1 MFNMHCIVLATK
13 AYFGGLA
20 RCEAETSGWWEP
32 AELVCGACSDVAGA
46 RTCPKHGADFLEYKC
61 RYCCSVHT
69 SLTLYLRK
77 RILMLNTGQTVELD
91 CGVDN
96 VKTYYAVTQ

>member
-1 MFNMHCIVLATK
+1 MIVYCFVLKYCINKCRIFWTQ

-32 AELVCGACSDVAGA
+32 NELVCGACSDVAGA

-61 RYCCSVHT
+61 RYCCSV
-69 SLTLYLRK
+69 SNLTLNNGL
-77 RILMLNTGQTVELD
+77 LMLIVSS
-91 CGVDN
+91 
-96 VKTYYAVTQ
+96 Y

>member
-1 MFNMHCIVLATK
+1 MMFSGNEYYKVCFYFLLQ

-20 RCEAETSGWWEP
+20 RCEAETNSRWEP

-61 RYCCSVHT
+61 RYCCSVSHWCN
-69 SLTLYLRK
+69 K
-77 RILMLNTGQTVELD
+77 IIL
-91 CGVDN
+91 
-96 VKTYYAVTQ
+96 